1 MAITYELLES
11 FTGTRNITTPDGD
24 SETISCNDIRV
35 RFTDSETNIT
45 YERDVNVVLYEEGN
59 YDSTAT
65 NERIEEVALGVAEKI
80 KVGLIG

>member
-11 FTGTRNITTPDGD
+11 FTGTRTITTPDGD
-24 SETISCNDIRV
+24 SETINCNDIRV

-45 YERDVNVVLYEEGN
+45 YERDVNVVFDEKGD
-59 YDSTAT
+59 YDATAT
-65 NERIEEVALGVAEKI
+65 GERIEEVALGVAEKI